1 MIRCLNEQGFKR
13 VTGLTGLTVDLSFG
27 DYFEVTLSAG
37 ATFALSNPI
46 INKQYIFWIKNSATG
61 SIIITMGTTNDYTQA
76 NQATIATLMALEI
89 GVTYDG
95 SKWIWNVGA
104 AQSLL

>member
-1 MIRCLNEQGFKR
+1 MIRYLKEQGFRR
-13 VTGLTGLTVDLSFG
+13 VTGLTSLTIDLALG
-27 DYFEVTLSAG
+27 DYFEITISAG
-37 ATFALSNPI
+37 ATFSLSNPV
-46 INKQYIFWIKNSATG
+46 INKQYIFWIKNSG
-61 SIIITMGTTNDYTQA
+61 GSSIIITMGTTGDYTQA
-76 NQATIATLMALEI
+76 NQATLATLMALEI